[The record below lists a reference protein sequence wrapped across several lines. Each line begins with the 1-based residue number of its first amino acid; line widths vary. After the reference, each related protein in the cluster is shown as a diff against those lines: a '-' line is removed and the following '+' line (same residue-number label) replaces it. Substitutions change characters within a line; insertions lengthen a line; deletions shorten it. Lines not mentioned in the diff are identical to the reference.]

1 MTVNDAEQAATAIEA
16 PQKPKKKHSAAYYAA
31 TFFAKIACTV
41 LFVWLLFTFVA
52 GVFICHDNSSFPMI
66 KDGDLCITYRLGKLK
81 QGDEVVYKRDGKV
94 CFGRIVASEGDV
106 VGVYDDYVSVNG
118 YRVYEDT
125 VYPTTAENAKI
136 TFPYTIPDNCV
147 FVLNDFRSDI
157 TDSRSYGGIPLDDV
171 KGKVVFVLRRR
182 GI

>member
-125 VYPTTAENAKI
+125 VYPTTA
-136 TFPYTIPDNCV
+136 YLC
-147 FVLNDFRSDI
+147 
-157 TDSRSYGGIPLDDV
+157 
-171 KGKVVFVLRRR
+171 
-182 GI
+182 